1 MLSALGKTNMTS
13 TSFDKVG
20 RYYHVCLGRRHFD
33 IVKAI
38 NEEDA
43 IKQVERKFG
52 PAHKWD
58 GKRKYRAFLCA
69 DTP

>member
-1 MLSALGKTNMTS
+1 MTS
-13 TSFDKVG
+13 ILSDKFDNVG

-33 IVKAI
+33 IVKAVD
-38 NEEDA
+38 EEDA
-43 IKQVERKFG
+43 IKQVEQRFG

-58 GKRKYRAFLCA
+58 GKRNYRAFLCK